1 MTGHTRA
8 NAFDDPDLLRKKS
21 GMQGE
26 DFDCTSLFKYDIALI
41 DPQREHLAWWST
53 KAAAEIYSLNA
64 SS

>member
-41 DPQREHLAWWST
+41 DPSVNTLHGGVRKLLLKST
-53 KAAAEIYSLNA
+53 L
-64 SS
+64 